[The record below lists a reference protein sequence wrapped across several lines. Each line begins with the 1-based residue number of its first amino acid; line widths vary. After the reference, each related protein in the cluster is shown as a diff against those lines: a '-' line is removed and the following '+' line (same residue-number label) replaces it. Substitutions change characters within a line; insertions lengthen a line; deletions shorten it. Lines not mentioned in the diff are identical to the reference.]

1 MGRYVARRILQM
13 VPVLIGTTFLI
24 FAMVWAL
31 PGDPFA
37 GRCGQRPCPPS
48 FVQAETQRLHLDK
61 PLPVQYAYYMA
72 GLAKGD
78 IGTKPTGSSVASE
91 ADSAPTPGGSCVAPY
106 APRAYP
112 ITAKLTTVA
121 IIFEIILGI
130 GAGIVSG
137 LRHGGW
143 FDNVSLVVT
152 LVAIS
157 LPVFVIGFVLQYI
170 LGVRLGIFPVT
181 VRPGAPW
188 GDLILPGFVLASL
201 SLAFVTRLMRASLM
215 EVLKADHVRTA
226 IAKGLPRALVIRR
239 HVVRNSLIPVITYI
253 GTDVGFL
260 LAGAIITEG
269 VFNIAGVGGLT
280 FQAVRVRDNPLV
292 VGITTILVLVV
303 LVVNLL
309 VDLLYAVLD
318 PRIRYD

>member
-72 GLAKGD
+72 GLARGD
-78 IGTKPTGSSVASE
+78 FGTTPSGSSVASE
-91 ADSAPTPGGSCVAPY
+91 VA
-106 APRAYP
+106 RAYP

-170 LGVRLGIFPVT
+170 LGVRLGLFPVT

>member
-61 PLPVQYAYYMA
+61 PLIVQYGYYMA

-78 IGTKPTGSSVASE
+78 FGTTPDGSSVASE
-91 ADSAPTPGGSCVAPY
+91 VA
-106 APRAYP
+106 RAYP

-152 LVAIS
+152 LIAIS
-157 LPVFVIGFVLQYI
+157 LPVFVIGFLLQYI

-226 IAKGLPRALVIRR
+226 IAKGLPRGLVIRR